1 MDARTFGRDIAHID
15 LTTGGVE
22 NRPAPEEW
30 VRKYIGARGLG
41 VRYVLENGADVDALC
56 LPGEADTAPGCAAG
70 AASIPGGIGDILGI
84 DADADGS

>member
-22 NRPAPEEW
+22 NLSAPEEW

-41 VRYVLENGADVDALC
+41 VRYVLENGADVDALS
-56 LPGEADTAPGCAAG
+56 PDN
-70 AASIPGGIGDILGI
+70 ILCFMNHMVSFFYI
-84 DADADGS
+84 LSSNFN